1 VQDILLET
9 TSIDYRTQTINKI
22 QQLPDFLVKKL
33 FNLLILLKLYKM
45 INVGN
50 NGIIFMKAWI

>member
-1 VQDILLET
+1 MQDILLET